1 MLSTMEK
8 IRQIIKAGAQSAMSI
23 QDIIKNEV
31 NQWQNSNEQKLM
43 LEGERYYRG
52 DADILKRERT
62 VIGENGRP
70 QKAENLANNKLIHNF
85 LRKLV
90 DQKVGYLLSKPMSI
104 QTDNEE
110 YQEQLKEIFDKAML
124 RKIQNLGKEAVVKG
138 RAWLHVYYGEDGELS
153 FMRIPAEE
161 IIPLW
166 RDLDHTQLDAVIRV
180 YKVET
185 YEGIVKKDVTKV
197 EFWDATGVQRYVYDG
212 TLKPDTE
219 AGEAG
224 SHFAFVD
231 PEGKE
236 QPVNWERVPFIC
248 FKYNAEE
255 LPLLKFV
262 KSLID
267 DYDKAK
273 SDNANNLEDLPN
285 SIYVVQNY
293 GGTGAGEFRKNI
305 SQYRVVFT
313 ETDANGGGG
322 GVDTISLELNTESYK
337 EHMDRQRKDIYEFGR
352 GVDTQTKEFG
362 NDPSG
367 VALRFLYGDLDMDCN
382 IIETEFQASL
392 EQLLWFIDAHLYNT
406 TGQDYFGEDVDFIF
420 NRDIIINET
429 QVITNIKNSVGLLS
443 DETLIANH
451 PYVTDVQAEM
461 DRLKQQQDSQIQDYQ
476 EFGQNHQDKNP
487 DGEDE

>member
-1 MLSTMEK
+1 MPSVMEK
-8 IRQIIKAGAQSAMSI
+8 IRQIIAAGAQSVMSI
-23 QDIIKNEV
+23 QDIIKLEV
-31 NQWQNSNEQKLM
+31 NQWQNSDEYKQM
-43 LEGERYYRG
+43 LEGEKYYKG
-52 DADILKRERT
+52 DTAILKRERT
-62 VIGENGRP
+62 AIGDDGRP
-70 QKAENLANNKLIHNF
+70 QKVENLANNKLIHNF
-85 LRKLV
+85 VRKLV

-104 QTDNEE
+104 QTDNSR
-110 YQEQLKEIFDKAML
+110 YQEQLKEFFDKAML
-124 RKIQNLGKEAVVKG
+124 RKIQNLGKEAIVKG
-138 RAWLHVYYGEDGELS
+138 KAWLHVFYDPDGRLS

-185 YEGIVKKDVTKV
+185 YEGMLKRDVTKV
-197 EFWDATGVQRYVYDG
+197 EFWDTSGVQRYIFDG

-219 AGEAG
+219 AGG
-224 SHFAFVD
+224 SSGHFAFVD

-236 QPVNWERVPFIC
+236 QPVNWEQVPFVC

-255 LPLLKFV
+255 LPLLKSI

-285 SIYVVQNY
+285 SIYVVKNY
-293 GGTGAGEFRKNI
+293 GGTNGGEFRKNI
-305 SQYRVVFT
+305 AQYRVVFT
-313 ETDANGGGG
+313 SDNG

-352 GVDTQTKEFG
+352 GVDTQTKDFG

-392 EQLLWFIDAHLYNT
+392 EQLLWFIDAHIFNT
-406 TGQDYFGEDVDFIF
+406 TGQDHSGENVDFIF
-420 NRDIIINET
+420 NRDIIVNEA
-429 QVITNIKNSVGLLS
+429 QVITNIKNSVGLVS
-443 DETLIANH
+443 DETLLANH
-451 PYVTDVQAEM
+451 PYVNDVKEEL
-461 DRLKQQQDSQIQDYQ
+461 DRVEKEKETTRDDFDPYKSSFNKQTNQVTGEPNAQ
-476 EFGQNHQDKNP
+476 E
-487 DGEDE
+487 